1 MTAGVPA
8 GPAVMEDTSMATVD
22 AEELRTILERI
33 YRRYNRRRFVGS
45 DPLQFAYRYLD
56 ARDVEV
62 VAFLAAVLAY
72 GRVQQI
78 HKSLE
83 ELFAVMGKSPHD
95 FVAGFSARGRR
106 RLSGFKHR
114 FTRGDDVADLLQLL
128 RDVLREH
135 GSLQSFFLAGYES
148 THPNVLPAL
157 ARFCDTLCSRHA
169 ARHGGRVSRGLMYL
183 LASPSRGSAGKR
195 LNLFLR
201 WMVRNDAVD
210 LGLWSGVDKAKL
222 IVPVDVH
229 MGRLCRF
236 LGLYDGRTVNLSTA
250 VQITEAFARIEPADP
265 VKYDFALSRIGIVGD
280 CTGRQR
286 TTCDTC
292 ELCGLCRQRKDWTV

>member
-1 MTAGVPA
+1 MTAGAPA
-8 GPAVMEDTSMATVD
+8 RPAVMKDTSMATVH
-22 AEELRTILERI
+22 AEDLRTVLERI
-33 YRRYNRRRFVGS
+33 YRRYNRRWFVES
-45 DPLQFAYRYLD
+45 DPLRFAYRYSD

-62 VAFLAAVLAY
+62 VAFLAAGLAY

-78 HKSLE
+78 HKSLDG
-83 ELFAVMGKSPHD
+83 LFAIIGKSPYD
-95 FVAGFSARGRR
+95 FVLSFSSGGRR

-114 FTRGDDVADLLQLL
+114 FTRGDDIADLLQLL

-135 GSLQSFFLAGYES
+135 GSLQSFFLAGCERAQ
-148 THPNVLPAL
+148 PNVLPAL
-157 ARFCDTLCSRHA
+157 ARFCDTLCSRYA
-169 ARHGGRVSRGLMYL
+169 AQHGGHVSRGLMYL

-201 WMVRNDAVD
+201 WMVRDDAVD
-210 LGLWSGVDKAKL
+210 LGLWPGVDKAKL

-250 VQITEAFARIEPADP
+250 LQITRAFAGIEAADP
-265 VKYDFALSRIGIVGD
+265 VKYDFALSRIGIVENCNGHY
-280 CTGRQR
+280 R
-286 TTCDTC
+286 TEC
-292 ELCGLCRQRKDWTV
+292 ELCELAGPCLQRRK